1 MKFLALAF
9 SLLSIQTSANDQLI
23 RQLMTSVSSEE
34 LEADFKFIKTRA
46 GMRSVNVSF
55 DDCQKANELRRETPI
70 NLPAILYYGDLCSQK
85 IFESDEYGIVGFEF
99 ENKTKNAINPRTV
112 NSTRSFNFS
121 FEQRHTHNAHI
132 SITENSGLTGS
143 MSHDLLETSI
153 VLIPRKIVPSME
165 VYHFNGT
172 QYRRVHLA
180 TSETI
185 DINAYSGEIVSGVFK
200 ESPMDMTASRHDR
213 KFAGLEYLG
222 RGIMIRVDR
231 RAGTPEHIYTQSFNR
246 NERIREATL
255 THQGKTCY
263 IPKELIWENAHDA
276 DKSTYFKYK
285 SDQEFLDRVVN
296 PRCHWNL
303 SLNDLE

>member
-1 MKFLALAF
+1 MKYLALLL
-9 SLLSIQTSANDQLI
+9 SLVSIQTSANDELV
-23 RQLMTSVSSEE
+23 RQLLTPLSAEDLTNEYVFESRRGGS
-34 LEADFKFIKTRA
+34 
-46 GMRSVNVSF
+46 RSANVSYE
-55 DDCQKANELRRETPI
+55 DCQRAEELRRETPI
-70 NLPAILYYGDLCSQK
+70 NLPAVLYYADLCSQR
-85 IFESDEYGIVGFEF
+85 IIVSEEGVVGFDI
-99 ENKTKNAINPRTV
+99 ENKTQNSINPRSAD
-112 NSTRSFNFS
+112 STRSFSFT

-143 MSHDLLETSI
+143 MSHDLLETTI
-153 VLIPRKIVPSME
+153 ILIPRKFVPSME
-165 VYHFNGT
+165 VFQFNGT
-172 QYRRVHLA
+172 QYRRVHLP

-185 DINAYSGEIVSGVFK
+185 DFNAITGEIVSGVFK
-200 ESPMDMTASRHDR
+200 ESPMDMTASRHER

-263 IPKELIWENAHDA
+263 VPKELIWENAHNA
-276 DKSTYFKYK
+276 DLTTYFKYK

-303 SLNDLE
+303 TLADLE